1 MIKNEN
7 WLTPTNKVLWMK
19 AFRSRAEHVEL
30 RDGRRFQIKY
40 KTATFFPSDGPKEY
54 AWVEPSLGTFA
65 PSGYFSI
72 ERVTDQLWLTESDR
86 PDVPESKYSLYL
98 DEFIDSDVQGVLVTN
113 MWPELRGRLHKTLQR
128 AFTTAK
134 AARGKK
140 AEHVLVATDDNK
152 VFLLKQE
159 PSE

>member
-54 AWVEPSLGTFA
+54 AW
-65 PSGYFSI
+65 
-72 ERVTDQLWLTESDR
+72 VTDQLWLTESDR